1 MLVFLWAWSAVL
13 PPGVSKIN
21 WMPRDWTARQC
32 IWDSTSH
39 PTARRWHCLTKLG
52 LSPLLAHAGSL
63 TACFIK
69 TGLVCLKIVG
79 AMLVPQYD
87 YDYTVLKYGFYIVYL
102 LKRDKHVSYIL
113 HRFNVGQ
120 LQVRVCNVCFPIC
133 RATRDL
139 LGWVPESQY
148 HVPTTQNSLPH
159 ASEGMRPGHA
169 LGLVWALIRCRLGTP
184 IWHVD
189 FSYYV

>member
-1 MLVFLWAWSAVL
+1 M
-13 PPGVSKIN
+13 
-21 WMPRDWTARQC
+21 
-32 IWDSTSH
+32 
-39 PTARRWHCLTKLG
+39 
-52 LSPLLAHAGSL
+52 
-63 TACFIK
+63 
-69 TGLVCLKIVG
+69 G
-79 AMLVPQYD
+79 AILVPQYD
-87 YDYTVLKYGFYIVYL
+87 YDYMVLKYGFCIAYL

-139 LGWVPESQY
+139 LGLVPESQY

-169 LGLVWALIRCRLGTP
+169 LGLVWALMRCRLGTP
-184 IWHVD
+184 I
-189 FSYYV
+189 